1 MTERPVVMVGFVPV
15 AVTSLA
21 QFQPEGSVIVVDEP
35 DVIRKRELGPKAEEA
50 PVVRELIAWEY
61 QLEGA
66 ADAFYNA
73 HPDLDP
79 VAIAPLQEYATPF
92 AARLAERYGVP
103 TGGYGALRILRDK
116 AVLRRVS
123 RAAGILNPESVEVTG
138 PDGVRAFMAEHPG
151 PAVLKPANRQ
161 AALGTRILASP
172 DEIDEAWAETTA
184 MDEGVMVPDRGFE
197 LRMLVERCVQGRE
210 YSVELLVERGRVV
223 FGNVTGKEL
232 YPGGRPVELGHL
244 VPADIP
250 GELDALLRAETE
262 RLLRAVGFGTGIA
275 HCEWIV
281 ENGRPYLVECAG
293 RFPGDGIVD
302 LMDRA
307 YRVDLVRAFWT
318 LMKGEPLTAP
328 LPEKAPGAA
337 AIRFLHTGA
346 GVVEDVSGVDEAR
359 ALPGVQ
365 ACSVTVE
372 PGAEVRELRSSWDRV
387 GSVVAEA
394 RTGAEAV
401 SAARRALDTIQIKVR
416 PAQDLPAQDRPAQD
430 RPA

>member
-1 MTERPVVMVGFVPV
+1 MTERPVIMVGFVPV

-21 QFQPEGSVIVVDEP
+21 QFQPDGSVIVVDEP
-35 DVIRKRELGPKAEEA
+35 DVIRKRELRPKADEA
-50 PVVRELIAWEY
+50 SVVRDLIAWEY
-61 QLEGA
+61 QLDGA

-73 HPDLDP
+73 HRDLDP
-79 VAIAPLQEYATPF
+79 VAVAPLQEYATPF
-92 AARLAERYGVP
+92 AARLAERYGLP
-103 TGGYGALRILRDK
+103 TGGHGALRILRDK
-116 AVLRRVS
+116 AVLRKVS
-123 RAAGILNPESVEVTG
+123 GAAGILNPESVEVTG
-138 PDGVRAFMAEHPG
+138 PDEVRAFMARHPG

-161 AALGTRILASP
+161 AALGTRILASA

-210 YSVELLVERGRVV
+210 YSVELLVERGRVL
-223 FGNVTGKEL
+223 FGNVTGKDL

-250 GELDALLRAETE
+250 GELDTLLRTETE
-262 RLLRAVGFGTGIA
+262 RLLTAVGFGTGVA

-302 LMDRA
+302 LIDRA
-307 YRVDLVRAFWT
+307 YRIDLVRAFWT
-318 LMKGEPLTAP
+318 LMKGEPLPTP

-346 GVVEDVSGVDEAR
+346 GVVESVSGVEEAR

-365 ACSVTVE
+365 LCSVTVE
-372 PGAEVRELRSSWDRV
+372 PGAEVRELRSSWDRI
-387 GSVVAEA
+387 GSAVTEA
-394 RTGAEAV
+394 ATGAEAL
-401 SAARRALDTIQIKVR
+401 AAAVRALDRVEVKVR
-416 PAQDLPAQDRPAQD
+416 PAQDLPA
-430 RPA
+430 

>member
-1 MTERPVVMVGFVPV
+1 MPERPVVMVGFVPV

-21 QFQPEGSVIVVDEP
+21 QFQPEGSVVVVDEP

-92 AARLAERYGVP
+92 AARLAERYGLP

-138 PDGVRAFMAEHPG
+138 PDEVRAFMAEHPG

-161 AALGTRILASP
+161 AALGTRILAGP
-172 DEIDEAWAETTA
+172 DEIDDAWAETTA

-318 LMKGEPLTAP
+318 LMKGEPLPAP
-328 LPEKAPGAA
+328 LPQKAPGAA

-346 GVVEDVSGVDEAR
+346 GVVEDVSGVEEAR

-365 ACSVTVE
+365 ACSVSVE

-387 GSVVAEA
+387 GSVVTEAEN
-394 RTGAEAV
+394 GAEAV
-401 SAARRALDTIQIKVR
+401 AAARRALDTVQIKVR
-416 PAQDLPAQDRPAQD
+416 PAQDGPA
-430 RPA
+430 

>member
-21 QFQPEGSVIVVDEP
+21 QFQPAGSVIVVDEP

-138 PDGVRAFMAEHPG
+138 PDGVRAFMAQHPG

-387 GSVVAEA
+387 GSVVTEA
-394 RTGAEAV
+394 RTGAEALA
-401 SAARRALDTIQIKVR
+401 AARRALDTVQIKVR
-416 PAQDLPAQDRPAQD
+416 PAQDLPA
-430 RPA
+430 

>member
-1 MTERPVVMVGFVPV
+1 MTERPVVMAGFVPV

-21 QFQPEGSVIVVDEP
+21 QFQPEGSVIVIDEP
-35 DVIRKRELGPKAEEA
+35 DVIRKRELRPKADET

-79 VAIAPLQEYATPF
+79 AAVAPLQEYATPF
-92 AARLAERYGVP
+92 AARLAERYGLP
-103 TGGYGALRILRDK
+103 TGGHGALRILRDK

-138 PDGVRAFMAEHPG
+138 ADEVRAFMATHPG
-151 PAVLKPANRQ
+151 PVVLKPTNRQ
-161 AALGTRILASP
+161 AALGTRILTSA
-172 DEIDEAWAETTA
+172 DEIDAAWAETTA

-197 LRMLVERCVQGRE
+197 LHMLVERCIRGRE

-223 FGNVTGKEL
+223 FGNVTGKDL
-232 YPGGRPVELGHL
+232 YPGARPVELGHL

-250 GELDALLRAETE
+250 AELDALLRAETD
-262 RLLRAVGFGTGIA
+262 RLLKAVGFGTGIA

-281 ENGRPYLVECAG
+281 EEGRPYLVECAG

-307 YRVDLVRAFWT
+307 YRTDLVRAYWT
-318 LMKGEPLTAP
+318 LMKSEPLPAP
-328 LPEKAPGAA
+328 LPARAPGAA

-346 GVVEDVSGVDEAR
+346 GIVESVSGVEEAR
-359 ALPGVQ
+359 ALPGVEQ
-365 ACSVTVE
+365 CSVAVE
-372 PGAEVRELRSSWDRV
+372 PGAEARELRSSWDRI
-387 GSVVAEA
+387 GSVVTEA
-394 RTGAEAV
+394 ATGAEAV
-401 SAARRALDTIQIKVR
+401 NAAVRALETIEVKVR
-416 PAQDLPAQDRPAQD
+416 PAQGRPA
-430 RPA
+430 